1 MNFGTA
7 IQSFFANYANFKGR
21 ARRSEYWF
29 AYLFTVLVSIVANII
44 TPTTVNESG
53 MAQYGVAPLV
63 WALAIIVPGLAV
75 ATRRLHDTG
84 RSGATL
90 FLALIPFVGAAILL
104 VYLVQ
109 DSAAGPN
116 QYGDPVK

>member
-29 AYLFTVLVSIVANII
+29 AYLFAVLVSIVANII
-44 TPTTVNESG
+44 TPSTVGENNVP
-53 MAQYGVAPLV
+53 QYGVATIV
-63 WALAIIVPGLAV
+63 WSLAIIVPGLAV

-90 FLALIPFVGAAILL
+90 FLLLIPIVGAIILL
-104 VYLVQ
+104 VFLTQ

>member
-29 AYLFTVLVSIVANII
+29 ASLFTGLVSFVASII
-44 TPTTVNESG
+44 TPATVSDNG
-53 MAQYGVAPLV
+53 MPQYGIATII
-63 WALAIIVPGLAV
+63 WSLAIIVPGLAV

-90 FLALIPFVGAAILL
+90 FLVLIPIVGAIILL
-104 VYLVQ
+104 VFLVQ